1 MEFLAA
7 NKTLIV
13 VAGLVLVAIILDGM
27 RRAKRHRYENL
38 QMSTHLDKME
48 KRGNKVE
55 NVENLFSADQSLNKK
70 HGTKVAGD
78 AGLEDILLSPKDIG
92 RRYSRTN
99 DLRQTNID
107 FGRSELVSEV
117 GEKSVPGL
125 KSGSDDHAKSDEL
138 DIIIVHLMANRGEF
152 LTGSNL
158 LETLLQAGLR
168 YGAMGIFHRHAQE
181 EGEGP
186 VLFSLANLVNPGT
199 FDLKTI
205 SAIKTP
211 GVTLFLNLNDVED
224 ACAGFE
230 LMMSTA
236 RTMAQSLK
244 LNVLDESRSSIT
256 PQTIDH
262 YRQRAR
268 EVAGRHALS

>member
-1 MEFLAA
+1 
-7 NKTLIV
+7 
-13 VAGLVLVAIILDGM
+13 
-27 RRAKRHRYENL
+27 
-38 QMSTHLDKME
+38 
-48 KRGNKVE
+48 
-55 NVENLFSADQSLNKK
+55 
-70 HGTKVAGD
+70 
-78 AGLEDILLSPKDIG
+78 
-92 RRYSRTN
+92 
-99 DLRQTNID
+99 
-107 FGRSELVSEV
+107 
-117 GEKSVPGL
+117 
-125 KSGSDDHAKSDEL
+125 
-138 DIIIVHLMANRGEF
+138 MANRGEF
-152 LTGSNL
+152 LSGSNL

-205 SAIKTP
+205 SAVKTP

-230 LMMSTA
+230 LMISTA

-268 EVAGRHALS
+268 EVAGRHALG

>member
-70 HGTKVAGD
+70 HGTKVAGE

-99 DLRQTNID
+99 DLRQTDID
-107 FGRSELVSEV
+107 FEGSELVSE
-117 GEKSVPGL
+117 ESVSGL
-125 KSGSDDHAKSDEL
+125 ESGSDDHAKRDEL

>member
-13 VAGLVLVAIILDGM
+13 VAGLVLVAIVLDGM

-38 QMSTHLDKME
+38 QMSTHLEKVE
-48 KRGNKVE
+48 KRGAKVE
-55 NVENLFSADQSLNKK
+55 NVENLFSADSSLNKSD
-70 HGTKVAGD
+70 GYGMTPKVGI
-78 AGLEDILLSPKDIG
+78 EDVLLSSKDIV
-92 RRYSRTN
+92 RRYSRTT
-99 DLRQTNID
+99 DLKQTNID
-107 FGRSELVSEV
+107 FEGSGLVSQP
-117 GEKSVPGL
+117 GEE
-125 KSGSDDHAKSDEL
+125 SGSPTRRVMESDSTKNEF

-152 LTGSNL
+152 LSGSNL

-168 YGAMGIFHRHAQE
+168 YGAMGIFHRHAYE

-186 VLFSLANLVNPGT
+186 VLFSLANLVKPGT
-199 FDLKTI
+199 FDLQTI
-205 SAIKTP
+205 SAIETP

-224 ACAGFE
+224 ACVGFE
-230 LMMSTA
+230 SMITTA
-236 RTMAQSLK
+236 HTVAQSLK

-268 EVAGRHALS
+268 DVAGRHALI

>member
-55 NVENLFSADQSLNKK
+55 NVENLFSVDQSLNKN
-70 HGTKVAGD
+70 HGTNTSRE
-78 AGLEDILLSPKDIG
+78 AGLEDILLSPKDIS

-99 DLRQTNID
+99 DPRQTNID
-107 FGRSELVSEV
+107 FEGSALDSEV
-117 GEKSVPGL
+117 GEESVSSL
-125 KSGSDDHAKSDEL
+125 ESGSDDHAKRDEL

-152 LTGSNL
+152 LSGSNL

-205 SAIKTP
+205 SAVKTP
-211 GVTLFLNLNDVED
+211 GVTLFLN
-224 ACAGFE
+224 
-230 LMMSTA
+230 
-236 RTMAQSLK
+236 
-244 LNVLDESRSSIT
+244 
-256 PQTIDH
+256 
-262 YRQRAR
+262 
-268 EVAGRHALS
+268 

>member
-1 MEFLAA
+1 MEFLAT

-13 VAGLVLVAIILDGM
+13 VAGLVLIAIVLDGM

-38 QMSTHLDKME
+38 QMSTHLDKVK
-48 KRGNKVE
+48 KRGGKVE
-55 NVENLFSADQSLNKK
+55 NVENLFSDAPSLKNS
-70 HGTKVAGD
+70 HGFVATGE
-78 AGLEDILLSPKDIG
+78 AGLEDILLSSKEIG
-92 RRYSRTN
+92 RRYSRTT
-99 DLRQTNID
+99 DLKQTNID
-107 FGRSELVSEV
+107 FEGSGLDSESGDESISEA
-117 GEKSVPGL
+117 KSITN
-125 KSGSDDHAKSDEL
+125 DHATRNDF

-152 LTGSNL
+152 LSGSKL

-168 YGAMGIFHRHAQE
+168 YGAMGIFHRHTHE

-199 FDLKTI
+199 CDLQTI

-230 LMMSTA
+230 LMITTA
-236 RTMAQSLK
+236 HTMAHSLK

-268 EVAGRHALS
+268 DVAVRHARV